1 MTKGKPWKFEEER
14 KLKEL
19 LRANKSVR
27 VIAKSLGKTRKC
39 IRMKIARLGLEVV
52 VGAKTDATT
61 TTQLI
66 PPAELPSVEEALKK
80 LNIALLTLESP
91 GLDQAE
97 VLRLRSIISG
107 VKIYKEL
114 YADYLDYRD
123 LEAEMIELKE
133 KFSEIAKNL
142 REK

>member
-1 MTKGKPWKFEEER
+1 MTKGKPWTFEEER

-27 VIAKSLGKTRKC
+27 VIAKTLGKTREC

-52 VGAKTDATT
+52 VGSKTEATT
-61 TTQLI
+61 TTKLST
-66 PPAELPSVEEALKK
+66 PAELPSVEEALKK
-80 LNIALLTLESP
+80 LNTAILTLESP
-91 GLDQAE
+91 GLEQAE

-107 VKIYKEL
+107 IKIYKEL
-114 YADYLDYRD
+114 YADYLDYRG

-133 KFSEIAKNL
+133 KFAVIAKNL